1 MSHPG
6 FVVKVHRM
14 KPNAY
19 ARLLLMFALLFV
31 QTGGLMHEVSHIV
44 VHHTQDHTLP
54 HDKRCD
60 LCAAY
65 AQMGSALG
73 SPVLEFKPPSSPL
86 TLADTIFGVFFAA
99 PFISAFAARAPPISA

>member
-1 MSHPG
+1 MIPTS
-6 FVVKVHRM
+6 
-14 KPNAY
+14 Y

-44 VHHTQDHTLP
+44 VHHTQDHSLP

-73 SPVLEFKPPSSPL
+73 SSALEFKPPSSHVEL
-86 TLADTIFGVFFAA
+86 TDTIFDVFFAA
-99 PFISAFAARAPPISA
+99 PFFSAFAARAPPISA